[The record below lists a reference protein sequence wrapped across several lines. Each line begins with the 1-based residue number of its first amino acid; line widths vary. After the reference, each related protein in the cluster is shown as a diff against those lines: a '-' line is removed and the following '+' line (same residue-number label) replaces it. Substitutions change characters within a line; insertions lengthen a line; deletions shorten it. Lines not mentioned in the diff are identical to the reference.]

1 MRAAPFVRRATAEPP
16 GSARLL
22 RGGTAEPFRSVA
34 FLLLGLVALCPH
46 ALPAAP
52 DSGPPRE
59 WVDAATGHRVVR
71 LSDEAGTASV
81 YFHQHAFSPD
91 GRRVLVTTPH
101 GLGLVDLDTRAF
113 HPLVEGQV
121 NVIQTGR
128 VTGDVYF
135 TRAEGERTAVFA
147 ISPDTRGERRI
158 GVLPPRAG
166 IAAVNAD
173 ETLLAGTL
181 TEGSPPAD
189 APPDSSTSVKKTVA
203 NPQGEWMRDDP
214 DLRARDGR
222 PFTFAEQ
229 KEIRLAR
236 RLAARLPMQLF
247 TLDAKTGE
255 MRVVH
260 RATDWLNHV
269 QFSPTDPAQLMFCH
283 EGPWHMVDRVW
294 LIRADGSG
302 LQKLHART
310 MNMEI
315 AGHEFFSADGR
326 VVWYDLQ
333 TPRGESFWLAGY
345 DLGTG
350 RRTRLH
356 VERNHWSVHFNAS
369 PDGSFFVG
377 DGGDAEMVAKAPDG
391 KWLYL
396 LRPEPVPDVA
406 ELGAPDSA
414 SLIVPGRLRAEKLV
428 DLRRHDYRLEPNA
441 MVTPDGKRVVFRS
454 NLHGAVHTY
463 AVDIAPVSEY

>member
-1 MRAAPFVRRATAEPP
+1 MRALTTSLV
-16 GSARLL
+16 
-22 RGGTAEPFRSVA
+22 VIA
-34 FLLLGLVALCPH
+34 FLAPYVALR
-46 ALPAAP
+46 AET
-52 DSGPPRE
+52 PRE
-59 WVDAATGHRVVR
+59 WVDAATGRRVVR
-71 LSDEAGTASV
+71 LSEEPGTASL
-81 YFHQHAFSPD
+81 YFHQHAFTPD
-91 GRRVLVTTPH
+91 GSGLIVTTPH
-101 GLGLVDLDTRAF
+101 GIGVINLETRALA
-113 HPLVEGQV
+113 PLVEGEV
-121 NVIQTGR
+121 RVIQAGR
-128 VTGDVYF
+128 KTGDIYF
-135 TRAEGERTAVFA
+135 TRAEGDRTAVFA
-147 ISPDTRGERRI
+147 VALADRNERRI
-158 GVLPPRAG
+158 SLLPPHAG
-166 IAAVNAD
+166 IASVNAD

-181 TEGSPPAD
+181 TEAPPPAD
-189 APPDSSTSVKKTVA
+189 APPDSGVASKKTAA

-214 DLRARDGR
+214 SLRARDGR

-247 TLDAKTGE
+247 TLDARTGE
-255 MRVVH
+255 LRVVH

-269 QFSPTDPAQLMFCH
+269 QFSPIDPGQIMFCH

-294 LIRADGSG
+294 LIRADGSR
-302 LQKLHART
+302 LQKLHTRT

-315 AGHEFFSADGR
+315 AGHEFFSSDGR
-326 VVWYDLQ
+326 TVWYDLQ

-345 DLGTG
+345 ELSTG

-377 DGGDAEMVAKAPDG
+377 DGGDSEMVAKAPDG

-396 LRPEPVPDVA
+396 FRPETIPDVA
-406 ELGAPDSA
+406 ELSAPDSD

-428 DLRRHDYRLEPNA
+428 DLRAHDYRLEPNA
-441 MVTPDGKRVVFRS
+441 MVSPDGRRVVFRS

-463 AVDIAPVSEY
+463 AVELTP

>member
-1 MRAAPFVRRATAEPP
+1 MSAAAFIR
-16 GSARLL
+16 S
-22 RGGTAEPFRSVA
+22 GTAEPFRSVLS
-34 FLLLGLVALCPH
+34 LLPVLVALSGPT
-46 ALPAAP
+46 LRAAP
-52 DSGPPRE
+52 DAEPPRE
-59 WVDAATGHRVVR
+59 WIDTATGHRVVR
-71 LSDEAGTASV
+71 ISDEAGTASI
-81 YFHQHAFSPD
+81 YFHQHAFTPD
-91 GRRVLVTTPH
+91 GRGVLVTTPR
-101 GLGLVDLDTRAF
+101 GLGLIDLDTRALT
-113 HPLVEGQV
+113 PLVEGTV

-128 VTGDVYF
+128 ASGDVYF
-135 TRAEGERTAVFA
+135 TRAEGEHSAVFA
-147 ISPDTRGERRI
+147 VSPATRAERRI
-158 GVLPPRAG
+158 GLLPPRAG
-166 IAAVNAD
+166 IASVNAD

-181 TEGSPPAD
+181 TEEAAPAD
-189 APPDSSTSVKKTVA
+189 APPDSSTSVKKSAA

-214 DLRARDGR
+214 NLRARDGR

-247 TLDAKTGE
+247 TLDARTGE
-255 MRVVH
+255 IRVVH

-269 QFSPTDPAQLMFCH
+269 QFSPADPGQLMFCH

-302 LQKLHART
+302 LQKLHTRT

-326 VVWYDLQ
+326 TVWYDLQ

-345 DLGTG
+345 EPATG
-350 RRTRLH
+350 RRSRFH
-356 VERNHWSVHFNAS
+356 VERNHWSVHFNGS

-377 DGGDAEMVAKAPDG
+377 DGGDSEMVARAPDG

-396 LRPEPVPDVA
+396 FRPEPIPDVA
-406 ELGAPDSA
+406 ELSAPDSA

-428 DLRRHDYRLEPNA
+428 DLRAHDYRLEPNA
-441 MVTPDGKRVVFRS
+441 MITPDGKRVVFRS
-454 NLHGAVHTY
+454 NLHGAIHTY
-463 AVDIAPVSEY
+463 VVDIAPVSKK